1 MKIKPIKPILSVL
14 LCFLLLGTIKV
25 LADAYSL
32 QEVEV
37 LPSDSVVEISDAA
50 LESFILSDASSRAT
64 NSFKWSISPYVTK
77 QADTHFSLSANETV
91 TFNCTSTPSSAS
103 VDFGLISS
111 DGTFYHANSSNGRIK
126 GTVKVPK
133 TDKYFLAFRNNS
145 SMTIQVTGTVSY

>member
-25 LADAYSL
+25 PADAYSL
-32 QEVEV
+32 QE
-37 LPSDSVVEISDAA
+37 